1 VLGLLLQKL
10 AHIILVLLL
19 VSLITMLMVD
29 LSPGDSAYSILGEN
43 ATPEQ
48 VAQVN
53 KKLGLND
60 PLQVRWAR
68 WVNDTVHGDLGRSVR
83 TGQSVTDALRERLP
97 VTAELAFLALF
108 FSLLIAIPVGV
119 YTAYRSDRWLD
130 RTTGVA
136 TSLLISSPAF
146 LTGVLLSYLFAVKF
160 HIFPVTGWVK
170 LTENLGENLKSAFLP
185 ALTLALTEIAV
196 FTRLVRA
203 DMIATLQDNFILT
216 ARAKGLSDRYI
227 LMRHAFRPSSFS
239 LLTLSA
245 LSLGRLI
252 GGAVIVENVFAIP
265 GIGSLLVSSIIAG
278 DLVMVQGTV
287 LFVAIV
293 YVVVNA
299 LVDVAYGFLEPRVRV
314 GRA

>member
-1 VLGLLLQKL
+1 
-10 AHIILVLLL
+10 
-19 VSLITMLMVD
+19 
-29 LSPGDSAYSILGEN
+29 
-43 ATPEQ
+43 
-48 VAQVN
+48 
-53 KKLGLND
+53 
-60 PLQVRWAR
+60 
-68 WVNDTVHGDLGRSVR
+68 
-83 TGQSVTDALRERLP
+83 
-97 VTAELAFLALF
+97 
-108 FSLLIAIPVGV
+108 
-119 YTAYRSDRWLD
+119 
-130 RTTGVA
+130 
-136 TSLLISSPAF
+136 
-146 LTGVLLSYLFAVKF
+146 
-160 HIFPVTGWVK
+160 
-170 LTENLGENLKSAFLP
+170 LP

-299 LVDVAYGFLEPRVRV
+299 LVDVAYGFLDPRVRV